1 MKINTNTIPEHT
13 ASRAT
18 PASMMDGEG
27 GWVADRDYAE
37 PTRRTVIDTISDYL
51 NTYMVF
57 TEPAHARLLALWV
70 LHTWTFGDSFPERP
84 YTTPYIYLNSL
95 EPGSGKTTLLNLL
108 RPLALNTEKA
118 DNMTSSV
125 LFRLIESI
133 HPTMLIDEVDA
144 LFTGTKATEE
154 MRGVVNSGYKVGGY
168 IWRNA
173 PGKDGPEPR
182 KFDTYCPKIMA
193 GLDNG
198 HLPETVA
205 SRSIEIIL
213 EKAGSVNTEGQ
224 LVAPDGTTRE
234 TYYEFLAAQ
243 ASEHV
248 VREIQLFIAEWAAR
262 YSRYMP
268 KPLPGMG
275 PRQFELAFPLLQVAH
290 AAGVDAEAAEWIK
303 AAFEHKPR
311 RDTHEQAMLR
321 SIHALFQE
329 SGAERMFSR
338 DLFGPLGITGKKLA
352 TDLAKLG
359 VQGGNDM
366 TISNRTGKGY
376 YRSQFEALWAQM
388 GL

>member
-1 MKINTNTIPEHT
+1 MSAIKTN
-13 ASRAT
+13 AT
-18 PASMMDGEG
+18 PATAVHVLGSTP
-27 GWVADRDYAE
+27 E
-37 PTRRTVIDTISDYL
+37 PRRTIVDTIADYL

-57 TEPAHARLLALWV
+57 SEPAHAKLLALWV

-108 RPLALNTEKA
+108 RPIALNTEKA
-118 DNMTSSV
+118 DNMTSST
-125 LFRLIESI
+125 LFRLIERD
-133 HPTMLIDEVDA
+133 HPTMLIDEVDT

-154 MRGVVNSGYKVGGY
+154 MRGVVNSGYKLGGY

-182 KFDTYCPKIMA
+182 KFDTYGAKIMA

-205 SRSIEIIL
+205 TRSIEVVL
-213 EKAGSVNTEGQ
+213 EKVGTVNDEGQ

-234 TYYEFLAAQ
+234 TYYEFLADA
-243 ASEHV
+243 AAEHV
-248 VREIQLFIAEWAAR
+248 VREIQVFIAEWAAR
-262 YSRYMP
+262 YVRYMP
-268 KPLPGMG
+268 KPIAGWK

-290 AAGVDAEAAEWIK
+290 AVGCEDEARGWIV

-311 RDTHEQAMLR
+311 RDTAEQAMLR
-321 SIHALFQE
+321 RIHAIFEE
-329 SGAERMFSR
+329 SGADRMFAR
-338 DLFGPLGITGKKLA
+338 DIFGPLGITGKKLA
-352 TDLAKLG
+352 VDLAKCG

-366 TISNRTGKGY
+366 TIDNRTGKGY
-376 YRSQFEALWAQM
+376 YRSQFEAAWTAMGIEVAQISVKQ
-388 GL
+388 GKGRAI